1 MANYSLGIDI
11 GGTFTDIVV
20 YDHSGDRQFN
30 RKILTTHSDPSRAV
44 IEGIEALIDGG
55 QLEPTETKRVVHAT
69 TLFSNALIERRGAET
84 GLITT
89 EGFRD
94 SLEIGRERKYS
105 LYDVSTHKPEA
116 LVRRCRRR
124 EVTERITADGS
135 VKTALDLASL
145 EAAAESLI
153 ASGVT
158 SVAVVFLHSYKNP
171 AHEKEAI
178 RFLGERYPQLSL
190 TASSDVAPE
199 IREFER
205 ASTTTINA
213 FIKPLA
219 ESYLDSLATKIDGQ
233 GIDAPLHMMISSGG
247 LTHVAEAK
255 RTPVQML
262 ESGPAAG
269 ALAAAFFGREDAN
282 GNLLAFDM
290 GGTTAKLSLVDK
302 GEPLIAYSF
311 EIGRQERFVE
321 GSGLPVRISTIDLIE
336 IGAGGGS
343 IASIDDL
350 GFLKVGPRSA
360 GSEPGPAAYGRGG
373 AEATVTDADFVLGY
387 LNPDYFAGGMLSVDL
402 KAAEKALDSVAAK
415 AGLERT
421 EIAWGIHNVVNENM
435 AGAARVH
442 IAERGRDPRD
452 FALLCTG
459 GAGPVHAYYVARK
472 LGLRKMICPTAAGVA
487 SALGLLVAP
496 GRVDRVATVG
506 LRLDTCNLDEL
517 EKTYRRLE
525 EDATAVITETGLDPQ
540 TITFQRLADGR
551 FVGQGFDL
559 VVPLPEGPYGG
570 DGAEA
575 MRDELLASFEAGYR
589 EKFSR
594 TPPNVPVEFINIR
607 VSAKAPVS
615 DCEVLLKEIGN
626 GGGSA
631 VKGQRPA
638 YFPEA
643 KEYIETTVYD
653 RSRLTSGASF
663 PGPAII
669 EEEGSTLIVGPGA
682 SVEVSVTGNLIVTM
696 PE

>member
-1 MANYSLGIDI
+1 M
-11 GGTFTDIVV
+11 
-20 YDHSGDRQFN
+20 
-30 RKILTTHSDPSRAV
+30 
-44 IEGIEALIDGG
+44 
-55 QLEPTETKRVVHAT
+55 
-69 TLFSNALIERRGAET
+69 T
-84 GLITT
+84 GF
-89 EGFRD
+89 FR
-94 SLEIGRERKYS
+94 
-105 LYDVSTHKPEA
+105 T
-116 LVRRCRRR
+116 
-124 EVTERITADGS
+124 
-135 VKTALDLASL
+135 
-145 EAAAESLI
+145 
-153 ASGVT
+153 
-158 SVAVVFLHSYKNP
+158 
-171 AHEKEAI
+171 
-178 RFLGERYPQLSL
+178 
-190 TASSDVAPE
+190 
-199 IREFER
+199 
-205 ASTTTINA
+205 NA
-213 FIKPLA
+213 FNVLLA
-219 ESYLDSLATKIDGQ
+219 
-233 GIDAPLHMMISSGG
+233 GG
-247 LTHVAEAK
+247 LA
-255 RTPVQML
+255 L
-262 ESGPAAG
+262 
-269 ALAAAFFGREDAN
+269 ALAAAWAGPATAEPAKDASAKSTVKRLEKVKREIGVGREKAVELKKIARTIEEEL
-282 GNLLAFDM
+282 GRIRRDM
-290 GGTTAKLSLVDK
+290 VAAAGIIQ
-302 GEPLIAYSF
+302 E
-311 EIGRQERFVE
+311 QER
-321 GSGLPVRISTIDLIE
+321 RIAGIE
-336 IGAGGGS
+336 KA
-343 IASIDDL
+343 L
-350 GFLKVGPRSA
+350 G
-360 GSEPGPAAYGRGG
+360 E
-373 AEATVTDADFVLGY
+373 
-387 LNPDYFAGGMLSVDL
+387 L
-402 KAAEKALDSVAAK
+402 KAAEKALDLVAAK

-421 EIAWGIHNVVNENM
+421 EIGWGIQNVVNENM

-525 EDATAVITETGLDPQ
+525 EDATAMITETGLDPE

-551 FVGQGFDL
+551 FAGQGFDL